1 MPKRHW
7 LRTGRW
13 DLTRER
19 LSMSGSLAIAT
30 TEMHVD
36 HGSHSP
42 VALTET
48 EVLTLV
54 ATEILTRA
62 GLRNYDALA
71 TI

>member
-1 MPKRHW
+1 
-7 LRTGRW
+7 
-13 DLTRER
+13 
-19 LSMSGSLAIAT
+19 MSISLAIAT

-62 GLRNYDALA
+62 GLRNYDALV

>member
-1 MPKRHW
+1 MTW

-19 LSMSGSLAIAT
+19 LSMSISLAIAT

-36 HGSHSP
+36 HRSHSP

-48 EVLTLV
+48 EVLAGV
-54 ATEILTRA
+54 ATKILTKA
-62 GLRNYDALA
+62 GLRNYDTLA

>member
-1 MPKRHW
+1 MDVV
-7 LRTGRW
+7 RTVGISPVNARA
-13 DLTRER
+13 
-19 LSMSGSLAIAT
+19 MSGSLAIAT
-30 TEMHVD
+30 TELHVD
-36 HGSHSP
+36 HRSHSP

-62 GLRNYDALA
+62 GLRNSDALA

>member
-1 MPKRHW
+1 MRHW

-13 DLTRER
+13 DFTRER

-48 EVLTLV
+48 EVLAGV
-54 ATEILTRA
+54 ATKVLTKA
-62 GLRNYDALA
+62 GLRNYDTLA